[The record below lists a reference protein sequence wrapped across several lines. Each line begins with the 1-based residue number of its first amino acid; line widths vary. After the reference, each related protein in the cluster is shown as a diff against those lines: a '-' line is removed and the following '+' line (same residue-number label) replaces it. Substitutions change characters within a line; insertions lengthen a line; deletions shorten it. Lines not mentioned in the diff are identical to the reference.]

1 MSASAQAMPITAG
14 AAAAATPKA
23 LSSGPKASAKRAQI
37 VQAAIEIVNAKSF
50 AQATMTEIAG
60 SLGLRDAALYYYFP
74 DKQSLVYAGHVQSL
88 ERFEALLQE
97 AEAGGGTGFATLH
110 RFVRRMLEDSEQN
123 GPQLYFGDHS
133 YLEDAKR
140 AAIDDWA
147 ARLTATLERF
157 VAQGVADG
165 SIVACE
171 PRLVVQLLL
180 GMLIWLAKWTPNVE
194 HLTVERLLAAIEA
207 SSLNG
212 LRAGS

>member
-1 MSASAQAMPITAG
+1 MPAEITTATAPKPLSNSRKAG
-14 AAAAATPKA
+14 
-23 LSSGPKASAKRAQI
+23 AKRARI
-37 VQAAIEIVNAKSF
+37 VQAAIEIVNRRGF

-74 DKQSLVYAGHVQSL
+74 DKQSLIYAAHVQSL
-88 ERFEALLQE
+88 ERFEALLAE
-97 AEAGGGTGFATLH
+97 AEARGVDGFATLH
-110 RFVRRMLEDSEQN
+110 GFVRRMLEDSNDN
-123 GPQLYFGDHS
+123 GAQLYFGDHS
-133 YLEDAKR
+133 YLDDARR
-140 AAIDDWA
+140 AAIDGWA

-157 VAQGVADG
+157 VARGVADG

-180 GMLIWLAKWTPNVE
+180 GMLIWLAKWTPDVE

-212 LRAGS
+212 LRAQAPRF